1 MENANNDDPSS
12 HVNERTSK
20 IFLPRNMDVKQL
32 RQLCRKLMKANKTLI
47 VMNEKLYKDKQQ
59 IEQQNEQLRNE
70 FGQKLQ
76 TLEKENETFKRLLKA
91 EDKLNSVDEIL
102 SNTTI
107 EALKTELASQGATSS
122 DDKTGAK
129 DEEVKPSKIPECTQ
143 SENDIKQLEMV
154 RGFSGSITM
163 IYDRNAC
170 NERFMVSFK
179 CILQTQVQLYVL

>member
-1 MENANNDDPSS
+1 
-12 HVNERTSK
+12 
-20 IFLPRNMDVKQL
+20 
-32 RQLCRKLMKANKTLI
+32 
-47 VMNEKLYKDKQQ
+47 MNEKLYKDKQQ